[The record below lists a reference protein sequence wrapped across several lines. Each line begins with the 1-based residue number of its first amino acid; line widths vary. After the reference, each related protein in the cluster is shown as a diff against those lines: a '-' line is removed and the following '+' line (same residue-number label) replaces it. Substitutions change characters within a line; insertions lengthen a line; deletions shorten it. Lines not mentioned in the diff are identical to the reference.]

1 MPEIFAHRGVHATE
15 RENTLGAFRA
25 ARALGVTG
33 VELDVRRTGDG
44 QFVVHHDP
52 RVDGIVIAQSPKSA
66 LPSYVPTLREALDVL
81 VGLVVNVEIKNLRHP
96 GEPTYDDTGTFAR
109 DVVSALNESGWTSS
123 VLLSCFDLATCEELK
138 NATTETPVG
147 WLLWLEDLPESIAIA
162 HDRGL
167 DAVNPQSRKVN
178 HANVDRAHSLG
189 LEVNVWTVNE
199 PDAIV
204 AVAAMGVDRIIT
216 DQPALALSLVGPPP
230 FSAGH

>member
-44 QFVVHHDP
+44 QFVIHHDP
-52 RVDGIVIAQSPKSA
+52 RVGGIVIAQSPKSA
-66 LPSYVPTLREALDVL
+66 LPSYVPTLHEALDEL
-81 VGLVVNVEIKNLRHP
+81 VGLVVNVELKNLRQP

-109 DVVSALNESGWTSS
+109 DVVSLLDERGWAAT

-138 NATTETPVG
+138 KVAPGTPVG
-147 WLLWLEDLPESIAIA
+147 WLLWLEDLSEAIVVA

-167 DAVNPQSRKVN
+167 DAVNPQFRKVT
-178 HANVDRAHSLG
+178 HSNVDRAHSRG

-199 PDAIV
+199 PGDIV
-204 AVAAMGVDRIIT
+204 AVAAMGADRIIT
-216 DQPALALSLVGPPP
+216 DQPALALSLVRPSP